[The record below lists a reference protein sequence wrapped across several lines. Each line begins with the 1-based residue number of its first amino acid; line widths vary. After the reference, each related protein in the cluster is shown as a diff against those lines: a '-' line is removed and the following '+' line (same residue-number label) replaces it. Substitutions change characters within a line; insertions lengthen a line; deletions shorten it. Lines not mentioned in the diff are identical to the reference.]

1 MIRRP
6 PGCGSTIARTNSALP
21 SLATA
26 MLQALF
32 LPILWQGLGIA
43 FIGFGMTVAGYYVE
57 EKLVA

>member
-1 MIRRP
+1 LLD
-6 PGCGSTIARTNSALP
+6 SANA
-21 SLATA
+21 LAAA

-43 FIGFGMTVAGYYVE
+43 FIGFAMALAGHFVK